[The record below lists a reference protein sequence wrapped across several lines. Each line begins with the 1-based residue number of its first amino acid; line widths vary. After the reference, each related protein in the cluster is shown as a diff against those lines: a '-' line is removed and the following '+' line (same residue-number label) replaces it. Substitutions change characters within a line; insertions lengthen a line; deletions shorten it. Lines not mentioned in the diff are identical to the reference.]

1 MESLYIM
8 KKLILI
14 MCAVFMLMGC
24 GSKSIPYATS
34 VPPEKL
40 CTLYIANTLSVKQFN
55 GERVDWSV
63 SPFSAWSMVQIPEGT
78 HTFVAD

>member
-40 CTLYIANTLSVKQFN
+40 CTLYIANTLSVT
-55 GERVDWSV
+55 
-63 SPFSAWSMVQIPEGT
+63 I
-78 HTFVAD
+78 